1 MFCCWI
7 QTILV
12 LFLYIDLK
20 VNKTK
25 IETEYSVINHQYIMS
40 SLVAQSNMSSKL
52 FIENYKILQDAPE
65 NKDNRPSH
73 NYHSVDLVTSSVNK
87 PNFEKFLLALNID
100 RSGSMGTRD
109 KSGKTPLEF
118 TLHTVKCLI
127 DYLNDIKKDN
137 PEIKIKILLNAFDDK
152 QVKIGVHEIGKDEDS
167 KLKYI
172 EKINSITPRGS
183 TNIEG
188 AFQAILHDE
197 LYLETS
203 DITKAHILFTDGKP
217 NIGRQSATGIT
228 SANPGG
234 KQIYIGYG
242 SGHDSKLLQDMSK
255 LVKGEYHFVDNI
267 ENAGMVYGEIIHS
280 LLFES
285 VRDIKVTIKGAEAY
299 DFEYNVWSKHIN
311 FNSFSSE
318 HSQTLILR
326 SNWDSVEPISVNV
339 IYTETCNNITH
350 CKTDIFSE
358 YNCTNGESKEN
369 TRNLDVEK
377 QIYRQK
383 TMEILSKALNRDFT
397 DVLEFK
403 EHVIVFEKGLKE
415 FMKNKNL
422 EDDPFMLKLVSD
434 IYIAFTGI
442 DSYSGN
448 AFIGS
453 RLIAQGCQRAYQ
465 VSDLSSLRQPAESQM
480 RFRSASLQRNNGVD
494 ECSVPDT
501 LLAVPKAMRQTSCYT
516 TPSQQ
521 RTMRSLSQPID
532 GGDAN

>member
-1 MFCCWI
+1 
-7 QTILV
+7 
-12 LFLYIDLK
+12 
-20 VNKTK
+20 
-25 IETEYSVINHQYIMS
+25 
-40 SLVAQSNMSSKL
+40 
-52 FIENYKILQDAPE
+52 
-65 NKDNRPSH
+65 
-73 NYHSVDLVTSSVNK
+73 
-87 PNFEKFLLALNID
+87 
-100 RSGSMGTRD
+100 
-109 KSGKTPLEF
+109 
-118 TLHTVKCLI
+118 
-127 DYLNDIKKDN
+127 
-137 PEIKIKILLNAFDDK
+137 
-152 QVKIGVHEIGKDEDS
+152 
-167 KLKYI
+167 
-172 EKINSITPRGS
+172 
-183 TNIEG
+183 
-188 AFQAILHDE
+188 
-197 LYLETS
+197 
-203 DITKAHILFTDGKP
+203 
-217 NIGRQSATGIT
+217 
-228 SANPGG
+228 
-234 KQIYIGYG
+234 
-242 SGHDSKLLQDMSK
+242 MSK

-267 ENAGMVYGEIIHS
+267 ENAGMVYGEIIHG

-299 DFEYNVWSKHIN
+299 DFQYNVWTKHIN

-326 SNWDSVEPISVNV
+326 SNWDSVESISVNV

-350 CKTDIFSE
+350 CKTDVFSV

-422 EDDPFMLKLVSD
+422 EDDPFMLKLVAD

-453 RLIAQGCQRAYQ
+453 RLISQGCQRAYQ

-480 RFRSASLQRNNGVD
+480 RFRSTSLQRNNGVD

-521 RTMRSLSQPID
+521 RTMRSMSQPID